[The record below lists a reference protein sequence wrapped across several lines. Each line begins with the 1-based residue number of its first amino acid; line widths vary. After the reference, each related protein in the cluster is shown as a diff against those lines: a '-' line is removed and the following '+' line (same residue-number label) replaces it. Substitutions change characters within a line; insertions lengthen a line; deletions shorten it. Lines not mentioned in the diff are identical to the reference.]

1 MMKQVNLALQILP
14 TAESDKDTYALV
26 DSAIEVIAQ
35 SGLKYKVCPFETVIE
50 GTYAEVMEVAE
61 KAQEACFAAGA
72 DKMMVYLK
80 IQRDKNREVQ
90 IEDKLEKYK

>member
-1 MMKQVNLALQILP
+1 MKKVNLALQILP
-14 TAESDKDTYALV
+14 SADPKLDIYQLV
-26 DSAIEVIAQ
+26 DAAIEVIAQ

-61 KAQEACFAAGA
+61 KAQEACFTAGA

-80 IQRDKNREVQ
+80 IQREKNRDVR
-90 IEDKLEKYK
+90 IEDKLEKYE